1 MEDAA
6 GRMSNPPENTAV
18 EGRMV
23 PSLLLEGPEQARRQ
37 AALMVSD
44 LLQPGLKLVFCGYN
58 HRLDRDVAEHSAR
71 SACIRSWRTPRQD
84 LRVHASLGF
93 KCLM

>member
-1 MEDAA
+1 VEDAA

-18 EGRMV
+18 EGRMI

-58 HRLDRDVAEHSAR
+58 PSLGSGRSGPFSAISLHPLLANPQTRSAR
-71 SACIRSWRTPRQD
+71 TRLPG
-84 LRVHASLGF
+84 V
-93 KCLM
+93 